1 MVRSASSSLRLPLLD
16 PLDGRTRDT
25 VFAGLAAIVGTALQS
40 ELGASRRATKTV
52 MTWTGV
58 SDHTARAWLNGRT
71 SPNGVHLVVLAAN
84 CLPVM
89 NAFLEL
95 TGHAK
100 VALDIE
106 LEAVEER
113 LEAMLKAAR
122 SQQTEGQ

>member
-1 MVRSASSSLRLPLLD
+1 MVPKTGTKLPKLRAALTD
-16 PLDGRTRDT
+16 
-25 VFAGLAAIVGTALQS
+25 AGLAAIVGTALQS

-71 SPNGVHLVVLAAN
+71 SPNGVHLVALAAN

-89 NAFLEL
+89 HAFLEL

-106 LEAVEER
+106 LEVVEER